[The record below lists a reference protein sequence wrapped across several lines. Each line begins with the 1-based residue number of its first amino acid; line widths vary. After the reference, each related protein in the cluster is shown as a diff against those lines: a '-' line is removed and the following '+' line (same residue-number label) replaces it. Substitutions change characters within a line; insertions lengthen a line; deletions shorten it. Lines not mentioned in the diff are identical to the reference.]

1 MAGSD
6 RVEESDFARGGWTS
20 GPGMRGERSLGS
32 RWGETRPGVSLGA
45 ATPAAAGAGDAHLH
59 GSTAGGL
66 LAPGCEENEAWGPDG
81 AKQDPGCLWEPPPPQ
96 RLVLAM
102 LTSTAPP
109 ASPSK
114 TSAPGTPRWGSART
128 RSPSTIDLN
137 GTCMA
142 LVPRHESRFPNGEDE
157 VPFPLPF
164 SLSFAFFC
172 PSSRIASR
180 SPNILPVRGYNFQ

>member
-1 MAGSD
+1 MQTLSSPSPT
-6 RVEESDFARGGWTS
+6 RRH
-20 GPGMRGERSLGS
+20 PRSLPIGS
-32 RWGETRPGVSLGA
+32 GDWHLPPAPQPWRAQIESKR
-45 ATPAAAGAGDAHLH
+45 ATLRA
-59 GSTAGGL
+59 AGGL

-81 AKQDPGCLWEPPPPQ
+81 AKQDPACLWEPPPPQ

-142 LVPRHESRFPNGEDE
+142 LVPRHESR
-157 VPFPLPF
+157 
-164 SLSFAFFC
+164 
-172 PSSRIASR
+172 
-180 SPNILPVRGYNFQ
+180 